1 MSTIRIEKYTD
12 KSIVV
17 RGETTEYKETLKS
30 LGGKWNSRLADKQ
43 TEEKFGGWIFPLSK
57 IKDVEKWMR
66 NKSVGQQSSSMSVTS
81 TSSNRISNM
90 ENMLVEVIK
99 ELGKLDKSFI
109 EKINHTEFYKTFLDN
124 SKGNVSDF
132 EVEDSDE
139 EVEPRRRLLSK
150 NIE

>member
-30 LGGKWNSRLADKQ
+30 LGGKWNARLVDKQ

-57 IKDVEKWMR
+57 LKDVEKWMS
-66 NKSVGQQSSSMSVTS
+66 NKSVGQPSSSSSSVPVA
-81 TSSNRISNM
+81 SSNRISNM

-99 ELGKLDKSFI
+99 ELGKLDKSFYR
-109 EKINHTEFYKTFLDN
+109 KD
-124 SKGNVSDF
+124 
-132 EVEDSDE
+132 
-139 EVEPRRRLLSK
+139 
-150 NIE
+150 